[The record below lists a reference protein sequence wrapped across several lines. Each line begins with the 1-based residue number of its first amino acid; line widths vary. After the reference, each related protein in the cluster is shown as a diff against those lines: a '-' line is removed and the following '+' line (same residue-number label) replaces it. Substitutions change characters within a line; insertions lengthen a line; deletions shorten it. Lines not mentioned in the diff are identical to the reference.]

1 MDGLEN
7 LLATYAGAVALNA
20 SISAALWWNNRQ
32 PLFRDLFL
40 VWLAHVLA
48 FTVQGAFR
56 EGDLVVILAFSS
68 VFFIAGAL
76 ARLFDSI
83 LPTPLPWRVFGAI
96 VVVSIAA
103 SLGAAA
109 AGLPFTLVALP
120 VCFGAPFPAMWV
132 VLHSLWTGSWR
143 QLTLA
148 GRGLLF
154 TIALEVLHTWDFAFL
169 RNVPEFGPAG
179 FTIALLIVLALSI
192 FAPATVLEIVTE
204 RQARAA
210 TEMLL
215 ARRIQMEILP
225 KEPRIEGLEISAFM
239 QPAEEVGGDYY
250 DVYSFGGHSWVLL
263 GDVTGHGLSS
273 GLVMLMAQSVIASI
287 LHTRPE
293 ISPAEL
299 SYTANHILY
308 NQLQRLNEHRT
319 MTLVAIS
326 RNGADNAFHYSGN
339 HENLYVFRTRDGKVE
354 VLDVEHMP
362 HGLGMLDEFGLDAY
376 EQDRFTLDPGD
387 LLFLAS
393 DGIREAAAHGDYER
407 GMFGEE
413 RMIEILE
420 KYATSPLSEIRRVLL
435 EELERYTGGVYHD
448 DISFLIARAT
458 R

>member
-20 SISAALWWNNRQ
+20 GISALLWWNNRQ
-32 PLFRDLFL
+32 PLFQNLFL
-40 VWLAHVLA
+40 VWLAHVVA
-48 FTVQGAFR
+48 FAVQGAFR
-56 EGDLVVILAFSS
+56 EGDLVIIMAFSS
-68 VFFIAGAL
+68 VFFIAASL

-83 LPTPLPWRVFGAI
+83 QPTPIPWRLCGGLM
-96 VVVSIAA
+96 VVSIGAA
-103 SLGAAA
+103 LGAAA
-109 AGLPFTLVALP
+109 AGAPFTVVALP
-120 VCFGAPFPAMWV
+120 ICLGAPFPATWV
-132 VLHSLWTGSWR
+132 VFRAVASGSWR

-148 GRGLLF
+148 GRGLLV
-154 TIALEVLHTWDFAFL
+154 TMALEVLHTWDFAFL
-169 RNVPEFGPAG
+169 RNVPEFGGAG
-179 FTIALLIVLALSI
+179 FTIALLVVFALSI

-225 KEPRIEGLEISAFM
+225 KEPRIDGLEISAFM

-250 DVYSFGGHSWVLL
+250 DVYTFGGHSWVLL

-299 SYTANHILY
+299 SFTANHILF
-308 NQLQRLNEHRT
+308 NQLRRLGEQRT

-326 RNGADNAFHYSGN
+326 RDGADNSFRFSGN
-339 HENLYVFRTRDGKVE
+339 HENLYVFRHRAGSVE
-354 VLDVEHMP
+354 VLDVEHIP

-376 EQDRFTLDPGD
+376 TQDRFSLEEGD

-393 DGIREAAAHGDYER
+393 DGIREAAAHGDYEQ

-413 RMIEILE
+413 RMLEILTRS
-420 KYATSPLSEIRRVLL
+420 AARPLADIKKSLL
-435 EELERYTGGVYHD
+435 EELERFTGGVYHD